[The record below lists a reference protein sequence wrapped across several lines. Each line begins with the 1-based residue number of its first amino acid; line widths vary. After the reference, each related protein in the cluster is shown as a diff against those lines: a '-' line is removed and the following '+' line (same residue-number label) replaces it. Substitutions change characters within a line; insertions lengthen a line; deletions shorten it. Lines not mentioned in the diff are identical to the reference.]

1 VNSELTPLA
10 VKFLHTFAQA
20 LSTMTLYPD
29 GHQRREGIVD
39 DAYAQLRAMQAMD
52 RRAAFS
58 FLGDEVI
65 LGQRPIRELRG
76 WDWSQRLAA
85 AGIQRLQFETEV
97 TREEFE
103 GFMSEVLAR
112 LTLSAMQQQAPD
124 TSAGSSG
131 PIRFGSVGIKEQ
143 KQDDDITTAT
153 IALSLDEE
161 ASTIAWFHDEATP
174 TTEIQMAEVGAVVS
188 SLATAMHGDQAVVL
202 PLLQIRRYDQ
212 YTTTHSLNVCVLA
225 MGLSE
230 WLGLGARDVRA
241 FGTSG
246 LLHDI
251 GKTKI
256 PSEILNKAGRLEPHE
271 REIMNNHPVYG
282 AQIIIESENKL
293 DLAAVV
299 AYEHHVMINGGGY
312 PTFDY
317 PRDCHHASKL
327 VHVCDVYD
335 ALRTN
340 RPYRAAWQ
348 AEKVL
353 GYMQERSGT
362 EFDADIVQAF
372 IKMMKEWEPKMAT
385 IEEPVAAGTAA
396 AVSAGAPAAASP
408 PAAEAPPAAAGSPP
422 PAPSGS

>member
-1 VNSELTPLA
+1 MTSSELVPQA
-10 VKFLHTFAQA
+10 IQFLNAFARA
-20 LSTMTLYPD
+20 LSTMALYPD
-29 GHQRREGIVD
+29 GHPEREGIIEA
-39 DAYAQLRAMQAMD
+39 AYDGLRAVQKMD

-58 FLGDEVI
+58 FLGDEVV

-85 AGIQRLQFETEV
+85 AGIQRLQFESEV

-112 LTLSAMQQQAPD
+112 LTLSALQQA
-124 TSAGSSG
+124 GSGGDFHGASG
-131 PIRFGSVGIKEQ
+131 GIRFGNIGIKELLPE
-143 KQDDDITTAT
+143 DDLQTAT

-161 ASTIAWFHDEATP
+161 AQTIQWLHEEAQRSSSLP
-174 TTEIQMAEVGAVVS
+174 LAEAEAVVR
-188 SLATAMHGDQAVVL
+188 SLASAMHGDQAMVL
-202 PLLQIRRYDQ
+202 PLLQIRRYDE

-230 WLGLGARDVRA
+230 WMGLGARDVRA
-241 FGTSG
+241 FGTAG

-251 GKTKI
+251 GKTRI

-271 REIMNNHPVYG
+271 REIMNRHPIEG
-282 AQIIIESENKL
+282 ARIIIESEEKL

-299 AYEHHVMINGGGY
+299 AYEHHIMLNGGGY

-317 PRDCHHASKL
+317 PRECHQGSKL

-340 RPYRAAWQ
+340 RPYRAAWP
-348 AEKVL
+348 APKVL
-353 GYMQERSGT
+353 SYMEERAGT
-362 EFDADIVQAF
+362 EFDPDVVRAF
-372 IKMMKEWEPKMAT
+372 LRMMSEWEPQITTQETAVGD
-385 IEEPVAAGTAA
+385 PVAAAA
-396 AVSAGAPAAASP
+396 APAEGS
-408 PAAEAPPAAAGSPP
+408 APPAQG
-422 PAPSGS
+422 

>member
-1 VNSELTPLA
+1 MAQELAPVA
-10 VKFLHTFAQA
+10 IRFLNAFAQA

-29 GHQRREGIVD
+29 GHPAREGIID
-39 DAYAQLRAMQAMD
+39 TAFGNLRALQELDA
-52 RRAAFS
+52 RAAFS
-58 FLGDEVI
+58 FLGDEVV
-65 LGQRPIRELRG
+65 LGQRPLRDLRG

-85 AGIQRLQFETEV
+85 AGIQRLQFESEV

-112 LTLSAMQQQAPD
+112 LTLSALQQAPD
-124 TSAGSSG
+124 AGQFAGSRG
-131 PIRFGSVGIKEQ
+131 PIRFGAVGIKEMAPEP
-143 KQDDDITTAT
+143 DLTTAT

-161 ASTIAWFHDEATP
+161 AETIQWLHEEAARP
-174 TTEIQMAEVGAVVS
+174 SGLPLAEAEAVVR
-188 SLATAMHGDQAVVL
+188 SLAAAMHGDQAVVL
-202 PLLQIRRYDQ
+202 PLLQIRRYDE

-225 MGLSE
+225 MGLAE

-271 REIMNNHPVYG
+271 REIMNAHPVEG
-282 AQIIIESENKL
+282 AKIIMESEEKL
-293 DLAAVV
+293 DLAIVV
-299 AYEHHVMINGGGY
+299 AYEHHVMLNGGGY
-312 PTFDY
+312 PRFDY
-317 PRDCHHASKL
+317 PRECHQASKL

-348 AEKVL
+348 AAKVL
-353 GYMQERSGT
+353 GYLEERSGT
-362 EFDADIVQAF
+362 EFEPEMVRAF
-372 IKMMKEWEPKMAT
+372 VKMMAEWEPKMAT
-385 IEEPVAAGTAA
+385 IEAE
-396 AVSAGAPAAASP
+396 PAAA
-408 PAAEAPPAAAGSPP
+408 AAAG
-422 PAPSGS
+422 PASTPQQGQG

>member
-1 VNSELTPLA
+1 MNSELTPVA
-10 VKFLHTFAQA
+10 VKFLNSFAQA
-20 LSTMTLYPD
+20 LSTMTLYPN
-29 GHQRREGIVD
+29 GHPRREGIVD
-39 DAYAQLRAMQAMD
+39 DAFANLRAVQAMD
-52 RRAAFS
+52 RRASFS

-103 GFMSEVLAR
+103 GFMTEVLAR
-112 LTLSAMQQQAPD
+112 LTLSALQQAPD
-124 TSAGSSG
+124 AAAGTAG
-131 PIRFGSVGIKEQ
+131 AIRFGSVGIKEQ
-143 KQDDDITTAT
+143 APDQDMTTAT

-161 ASTIAWFHDEATP
+161 AQTIAWLHDEASRN
-174 TTEIQMAEVGAVVS
+174 EIQMAEVGAVVS

-225 MGLSE
+225 MGLAE

-251 GKTKI
+251 GKTRI
-256 PSEILNKAGRLEPHE
+256 PAEILNKAGRLEPHE
-271 REIMNNHPVYG
+271 REIMNNHPTYG
-282 AQIIIESENKL
+282 AQIIMASQEKL

-299 AYEHHVMINGGGY
+299 AYEHHIMLNGGGY
-312 PTFDY
+312 PKFDY

-340 RPYRAAWQ
+340 RPYRAAWDSP
-348 AEKVL
+348 KVL
-353 GYMQERSGT
+353 SYMQERSGT
-362 EFDADIVQAF
+362 EFDPEVVQAF
-372 IKMMKEWEPKMAT
+372 VKMIEKWEPRIA
-385 IEEPVAAGTAA
+385 
-396 AVSAGAPAAASP
+396 SAEQAPAEAAAASP
-408 PAAEAPPAAAGSPP
+408 TVPAA
-422 PAPSGS
+422 PSASSQG

>member
-1 VNSELTPLA
+1 MNSELTPLA
-10 VKFLHTFAQA
+10 VKFLNAFAQA

-29 GHQRREGIVD
+29 GHPRREGIVD
-39 DAYAQLRAMQAMD
+39 DAYANLRAVQAMD
-52 RRAAFS
+52 RKASFS

-76 WDWSQRLAA
+76 WDWSQRLAS

-112 LTLSAMQQQAPD
+112 LTLSALQRAPEGE
-124 TSAGSSG
+124 TGGAQG
-131 PIRFGSVGIKEQ
+131 PIRFGSVGIKELSPEQ
-143 KQDDDITTAT
+143 DITTAT
-153 IALSLDEE
+153 LALSLDEE
-161 ASTIAWFHDEATP
+161 AQTIAWLHDEAAR

-225 MGLSE
+225 MGLAE

-271 REIMNNHPVYG
+271 REIMNGHPTFG
-282 AQIIIESENKL
+282 AQIIMESQDKL

-299 AYEHHVMINGGGY
+299 AYEHHIMLNGGGY
-312 PTFDY
+312 PKFDY

-348 AEKVL
+348 APKVL
-353 GYMQERSGT
+353 SYMEERSGT
-362 EFDADIVQAF
+362 EFDPDLVQAF
-372 IKMMKEWEPKMAT
+372 VKMMKEWEPRLAT
-385 IEEPVAAGTAA
+385 IEEPV
-396 AVSAGAPAAASP
+396 PAAAAAPAEGPLP
-408 PAAEAPPAAAGSPP
+408 PASGPPAQG
-422 PAPSGS
+422 